1 MRKSVISMEKKIRV
15 GIYNK
20 ATTME
25 KGIIA
30 WEKCKEYV
38 KNNKNMEIVKCYGDF
53 YPRKVKIQNRMGL
66 KHLLKESEELQL
78 DLIVI
83 ASMKN
88 ATRKTEE
95 FIWLDKNFKKL
106 NLDSFF
112 VEEKVS
118 GKELFPK
125 MKILD
130 AVKILDEEPENQMM
144 LN

>member
-1 MRKSVISMEKKIRV
+1 MEKKIRV

-30 WEKCKEYV
+30 REKCKEYV
-38 KNNKNMEIVKCYGDF
+38 KNNKNMEIVKYYGDF
-53 YPRKVKIQNRMGL
+53 YPRKVKIQNRIGL
-66 KHLLKESEELQL
+66 KHLLKGSEELQL

-88 ATRKTEE
+88 ATRQTEE
-95 FIWLDKNFKKL
+95 FIWLEKNFEKL

-112 VEEKVS
+112 VDEKVS
-118 GKELFPK
+118 GKELFPQ

-130 AVKILDEEPENQMM
+130 AVKILDDEPENQMM

>member
-1 MRKSVISMEKKIRV
+1 MEKKIRV

-30 WEKCKEYV
+30 MQKCIDYV
-38 KNNKNMEIVKCYGDF
+38 KSNKNMELIKAYNDY
-53 YPRKVKIQNRMGL
+53 YPRNVKIEKRMGL

-118 GKELFPK
+118 GKELFLK

-130 AVKILDEEPENQMM
+130 AVKILDDEPENQMI